1 MDTDSVHDITV
12 SSIENDPGGGI
23 EAVSVDEG
31 KSGDVSS
38 EKELVREV
46 GSSLIRLE
54 LDIACCS
61 EKLVNMNLLMM
72 HVAGRESDFEDFAS
86 RKEDA
91 LVDAGGKAL
100 EFDILSGI
108 FDSEVREMN
117 SFIGKIKLEINNTR
131 EVISSHKHLGEGFLA
146 LEEKL
151 HDAEESIKQS
161 QEQVS
166 ELIMQSTKFQK
177 ILSSVNQEETSDED
191 KEAVML
197 GDGDFLNTTA
207 KLRMQTSQ
215 EQRHIL
221 TMLEKSLAR
230 ELELDNELKECMQA
244 RDEMKHKLHFS
255 QQKFMS
261 AEEETVAVYARFF
274 EADNAS
280 AVLMGI
286 SKELIGKLQSCQL
299 QINCAVRR
307 ENEMN
312 TKLQDCT
319 QTVQNLEKKEAFMEE
334 LAEKNRSEALALK
347 EKVNFL
353 EEQLKA
359 SESEL
364 VNGNS
369 FLDGKSEQIKEL
381 EEKFFIIE
389 SRAQKA
395 EAESKLLA
403 EANKELNVELDLLK
417 NSGVSAEKVDSL
429 EKELKETDMQLQEAV
444 ASVEAN
450 QENQTLL
457 YTSINDME
465 ILIEKLKS
473 KVLEANAQADSA
485 EDKCIILSES
495 HAELNDELIFLRGKL
510 ECLEASLQQAEDTKR
525 ATAKDIN
532 IRSKVITDM
541 VMQLAVERERLHKQL
556 SLLTLENRALVDK
569 LHMANKVP
577 SNSMNHEGGETEKG
591 VLSSVH
597 DVHSVDY
604 GKGNKEDSDTIEV
617 EMSTEDVLDRE
628 CKLEPQ
634 DLESKLETV
643 RTIDPGRLN
652 VKYVISASLVVLV
665 AILAVR
671 FLQAENLPL

>member
-1 MDTDSVHDITV
+1 
-12 SSIENDPGGGI
+12 
-23 EAVSVDEG
+23 
-31 KSGDVSS
+31 
-38 EKELVREV
+38 
-46 GSSLIRLE
+46 
-54 LDIACCS
+54 
-61 EKLVNMNLLMM
+61 
-72 HVAGRESDFEDFAS
+72 
-86 RKEDA
+86 
-91 LVDAGGKAL
+91 
-100 EFDILSGI
+100 
-108 FDSEVREMN
+108 
-117 SFIGKIKLEINNTR
+117 
-131 EVISSHKHLGEGFLA
+131 
-146 LEEKL
+146 
-151 HDAEESIKQS
+151 
-161 QEQVS
+161 
-166 ELIMQSTKFQK
+166 
-177 ILSSVNQEETSDED
+177 
-191 KEAVML
+191 ML

-541 VMQLAVERERLHKQL
+541 VMQLAVERERLHKQVIFCL
-556 SLLTLENRALVDK
+556 SHK
-569 LHMANKVP
+569 
-577 SNSMNHEGGETEKG
+577 SEGHG
-591 VLSSVH
+591 
-597 DVHSVDY
+597 
-604 GKGNKEDSDTIEV
+604 
-617 EMSTEDVLDRE
+617 
-628 CKLEPQ
+628 
-634 DLESKLETV
+634 
-643 RTIDPGRLN
+643 
-652 VKYVISASLVVLV
+652 
-665 AILAVR
+665 
-671 FLQAENLPL
+671 